1 LHVKWTMLFVSLL
14 FGSVFSYVYFKGL
27 WMTVNHIKEAQ
38 HPSVVILVSFI
49 VRSLFL
55 MICIVALFWYASYYA
70 LASIISF
77 IAVRQWMIIR
87 YQTNE
92 VRAFTLRKENHVNKS

>member
-1 LHVKWTMLFVSLL
+1 MNWTMLLVSLI
-14 FGSVFSYVYFKGL
+14 FGGIFSYVYFKGL
-27 WMTVNHIKEAQ
+27 WLTVNRINKAQ
-38 HPSVVILVSFI
+38 HPSVIILVSFI
-49 VRSLFL
+49 LRSIFL

-77 IAVRQWMIIR
+77 IAVRQLMIMK

-92 VRAFTLRKENHVNKS
+92 VKSLTLRKDNHVNKS